1 MALKTIMLQKKRSQ
15 LAAQMKT
22 LSTRRR
28 QLMNDEK
35 TLQKRAETEEITTDL
50 EQEVEQNAEDLAAVE
65 TEIADL
71 QEQIDAIDEEL
82 AAIEGGAP
90 ADEPAD
96 TAARSRGTA
105 ANTRSAQ
112 RTVTPESG
120 SFRSRSKCFA
130 SRAARDSFYQRSEV
144 KDFLGR
150 VREMGGS
157 GKRSVKGADLTIP
170 DVMLEMLRDN
180 VDKTSKLI
188 TKVRL
193 RSVSGTARQNIM
205 GRVPEGV
212 WMEMCGKLN
221 ELEFGFSQIEV
232 DGYKVGGFIPIC
244 NALLAD
250 SDVNL
255 GEEIMGMLLAAIGYA
270 LDKAIVYGKGRSG
283 KMPVGIVTCLAQT
296 QKPEYWTDN
305 QGEWKNLSGAQILTL
320 NLAALSGVEFYS
332 GLLAGLGKAYSDYS
346 SGSTTWIMNRK
357 THMDLIARGLTFSA
371 AGTLVS
377 GINNAMPVENGDI
390 VELDFIPDNEIVGGY
405 MDLYLLVERQGGT
418 LAQSEHVRFI
428 EDETVFKGTAR
439 YDGQPVDGEGFVV
452 INYANVAPTTA
463 VDFAPDSAARL
474 NALIVTAAAGTK
486 GTTLT
491 VAGSIGGT
499 GYSFAYKLSAS
510 TAEVKPGEKVKG
522 FTAFTPGSTD
532 IEAVNG
538 TPIVVVELDNKG
550 NVASCGTA
558 VSAASA
564 AT

>member
-1 MALKTIMLQKKRSQ
+1 MNAKVIMKQKKRNQ
-15 LAAQMKT
+15 LKAQQKT
-22 LSTRRR
+22 LNTRRR
-28 QLMNDEK
+28 QLMDDEK
-35 TLQKRAETEEITTDL
+35 ELQKRASTEAITEEL
-50 EQEVEQNAEDLAAVE
+50 EQEVEQNAEELAQVE

-82 AAIEGGAP
+82 ASLAQE
-90 ADEPAD
+90 EPAGD
-96 TAARSRGTA
+96 EGAARSA
-105 ANTRSAQ
+105 AAAPSTRSAQ

-120 SFRSRSKCFA
+120 SFRSRSNCFS
-130 SRAARDSFYQRSEV
+130 SRAARDGFYQRSEV
-144 KDFLGR
+144 KAFLDR
-150 VREMGGS
+150 VRELGGS
-157 GKRSVKGADLTIP
+157 GRRSVKGADLTIP
-170 DVMLEMLRDN
+170 DVMLELLRDN

-188 TKVRL
+188 SKVRL
-193 RSVSGTARQNIM
+193 RSVGGNARQNIM
-205 GRVPEGV
+205 GKVPEGV

-221 ELEFGFSQIEV
+221 ELEFAFNQIEV
-232 DGYKVGGFIPIC
+232 DGYKVGGFIPVC

-283 KMPVGIVTCLAQT
+283 KMPVGIVTRLVQT
-296 QKPEYWTDN
+296 QKPDYWGAN
-305 QGEWKNLSGAQILTL
+305 QGEWTDLHSSHVLTL
-320 NLAALSGVEFYS
+320 NLAAKTGVEFFQ
-332 GLLAGLGKAYSDYS
+332 GIFAALGKAEPDYA
-346 SGSTTWIMNRK
+346 SGGTVWVMNRK
-357 THMDLIARGLTFSA
+357 THMDLIGRGLTFNA

-377 GINNAMPVENGDI
+377 GLTDAMPVENGSI

-439 YDGQPVDGEGFVV
+439 YDGQPIIGEGFVL
-452 INYANVAPTTA
+452 INFANANPTTA
-463 VDFAPDSAARL
+463 VDFAPDSAAKL

-510 TAEVKPGEKVKG
+510 TADVKPGEKVKG
-522 FTAFTPGSTD
+522 FTAFTPGTTD
-532 IEAVNG
+532 IEAANG

-558 VSAASA
+558 VSAA
-564 AT
+564 ATA

>member
-1 MALKTIMLQKKRSQ
+1 MALKVIMLQKKRNQ
-15 LAAQMKT
+15 LETQRKT
-22 LSTRRR
+22 LNTRRR
-28 QLMNDEK
+28 QLLNDEK
-35 TLQKRAETEEITTDL
+35 ALQTRAETEAITEEL
-50 EQEVEQNAEDLAAVE
+50 EQEVEENAQALTEVE
-65 TEIADL
+65 TQIADL

-82 AAIEGGAP
+82 ATIEEE
-90 ADEPAD
+90 EPAD
-96 TAARSRGTA
+96 TPADTASRSRSAGTVRAARTA
-105 ANTRSAQ
+105 SALD
-112 RTVTPESG
+112 SG
-120 SFRSRSKCFA
+120 SFRSRSNCFS
-130 SRAARDSFYQRSEV
+130 SRAARDGFYQRSEV
-144 KDFLGR
+144 KTFLDR
-150 VREMGGS
+150 VRELGGS
-157 GKRSVKGADLTIP
+157 GRRSVKGADLTIP
-170 DVMLEMLRDN
+170 DVMLELLRDN

-193 RSVSGTARQNIM
+193 RSVGGNARQNIM
-205 GRVPEGV
+205 GKVPEGV

-221 ELEFGFSQIEV
+221 ELEFAFNQIEV

-283 KMPVGIVTCLAQT
+283 KMPVGIVTRLAQS
-296 QKPEYWTDN
+296 QKPDYWGSN
-305 QGEWKNLSGAQILTL
+305 QGEWTDLHSSHVLTL
-320 NLAALSGVEFYS
+320 DLAAKTGVEFFQ
-332 GLLAGLGKAYSDYS
+332 GIFAALGKAEPDYA
-346 SGSTTWIMNRK
+346 SGGTVWVMNRK
-357 THMDLIARGLTFSA
+357 THMDLIGRGLTFNA

-377 GINNAMPVENGDI
+377 GINDAMPVENGSI

-405 MDLYLLVERQGGT
+405 LDLYLLVERQGGT

-439 YDGQPVDGEGFVV
+439 YDGQPVIGEAFIVL
-452 INYANVAPTTA
+452 NFANTAPTTS
-463 VDFAPDSAARL
+463 VDFAPDSAAKL

-499 GYSFAYKLSAS
+499 GYSFAYSLTAS
-510 TAEVKPGEKVKG
+510 TADVKPGHKAPKG
-522 FTAFTPGSTD
+522 FTAFTPDTTD
-532 IEAVNG
+532 IEAANG

-558 VSAASA
+558 VSAA
-564 AT
+564 ATT

>member
-1 MALKTIMLQKKRSQ
+1 MALKVIMLQKKRTQ

-82 AAIEGGAP
+82 AAIEGDAP
-90 ADEPAD
+90 DDEPAD
-96 TAARSRGTA
+96 PAARGRGAA

-112 RTVTPESG
+112 RAAVPEAG
-120 SFRSRSKCFA
+120 TFRSRSKCFS
-130 SRAARDSFYQRSEV
+130 SRSARDSFYQRSEV
-144 KDFLGR
+144 KAFLER
-150 VREMGGS
+150 VRELGGS
-157 GKRSVKGADLTIP
+157 GRRSVKGVDLTIP

-188 TKVRL
+188 SKVRL
-193 RSVSGTARQNIM
+193 RSVNGTARQNIM
-205 GRVPEGV
+205 GKVPEGV

-221 ELEFGFSQIEV
+221 ELEFAFSQVEV

-270 LDKAIVYGKGRSG
+270 LDKAIIYGKGRSG
-283 KMPVGIVTCLAQT
+283 KMPVGIVTRLAQT
-296 QKPEYWTDN
+296 QQPDYWGSN
-305 QGEWKNLSGAQILTL
+305 QGEWTDLHSSHVLTL
-320 NLAALSGVEFYS
+320 DLAAKTGVEFFQVIF
-332 GLLAGLGKAYSDYS
+332 AALGKAEPDYA
-346 SGSTTWIMNRK
+346 SGGTVWVMNRK
-357 THMDLIARGLTFSA
+357 THMDLIGRGLTFNA

-377 GINNAMPVENGDI
+377 GINDAMPVENGSI

-439 YDGQPVDGEGFVV
+439 YDGQPVIGEAFIVL
-452 INYANVAPTTA
+452 NFANTAPTTS
-463 VDFAPDSAARL
+463 VDFAPDSAAKL

-499 GYSFAYKLSAS
+499 GYSFAYKATAS

-522 FTAFTPGSTD
+522 FTAFTPGTTD
-532 IEAVNG
+532 IEAANG

-558 VSAASA
+558 VSAAAS
-564 AT
+564 T